1 MLRKITEKIYAVG
14 VNDFKRKLFDALIP
28 LPDGTSYNSYLMR
41 GQKTAVIDAVDPPF
55 AAEWL
60 QNIKEADCHPDYIIA
75 NHAEQ
80 DHSGAL
86 VDFIRAYPQAKIV
99 TNAKCRELLLDLLHV
114 PAEKFLLVEDKATLD
129 LGGLTLQFH
138 FAPWVHWPETMFT
151 FVPEEK
157 ILFTT
162 DFLGAHYASDDLYP
176 SDEAVIYCAAKRYYA
191 EIMMPFRVNIRK
203 HLELIK
209 TLAPKIIAPSHGQVY
224 NHPEF
229 ILSAYADWA
238 SENTKDALLL
248 YVSMHDSVRRMTEI
262 IRGELEAK
270 NITVRA
276 LDLAAAD
283 LGAVAMELV
292 DARAVLLG
300 TPVVLT
306 GAHPVA
312 ANAAFLF
319 NALRPKT
326 KYLGLYGS
334 YSWGGRAVEQL
345 SAMLT
350 AVKPEILPPLF
361 FKGLP
366 KPDEEKQLATWAQEL
381 AAKLL

>member
-1 MLRKITEKIYAVG
+1 MLRKVTEKIYAVG
-14 VNDFKRKLFDALIP
+14 VNDFQRRLFDALIP
-28 LPDGTSYNSYLMR
+28 LPDGTSYNSYLVR
-41 GQKTAVIDAVDPPF
+41 GEKTAVIDAVDPPF

-60 QNIKEADCHPDYIIA
+60 QNIKAADCRPDYIIA

-86 VDFIRAYPQAKIV
+86 VDFIRAYPQARIV
-99 TNAKCRELLLDLLHV
+99 TNAKCREFLLDLLHLPV
-114 PAEKFLLVEDKATLD
+114 EKFLLVEDKAVLD
-129 LGGLTLQFH
+129 LGGGLTLRFH
-138 FAPWVHWPETMFT
+138 FAPWVHWPETMFA
-151 FVPEEK
+151 FAPEEK
-157 ILFTT
+157 VLFTT
-162 DFLGAHYASDDLYP
+162 DFLGAHYASNDLYP
-176 SDEAVIYCAAKRYYA
+176 RDETVIYRAAKRYYA
-191 EIMMPFRVNIRK
+191 EIMMPFRVNVRK
-203 HLELIK
+203 HLELVK

-229 ILSAYADWA
+229 ILTAYADWA
-238 SENTKDALLL
+238 GEDTKDALLL
-248 YVSMHDSVRRMTEI
+248 YVSMHDSVRHMTEI
-262 IRGELEAK
+262 IHSELETK
-270 NITVRA
+270 NITTRA
-276 LDLAAAD
+276 LDLTSAD
-283 LGAVAMELV
+283 LGDVAMELV

-300 TPVVLT
+300 TPTVLA

-334 YSWGGRAVEQL
+334 YSWGGRAAEQITAL
-345 SAMLT
+345 LT

-366 KPDEEKQLATWAQEL
+366 KPDEEKQLAAWAREL
-381 AAKLL
+381 AAKL

>member
-1 MLRKITEKIYAVG
+1 MLRKITEKVYAVG
-14 VNDFKRKLFDALIP
+14 VNDFKRRLFDALIP
-28 LPDGTSYNSYLMR
+28 LPDGTSYNSYLVR
-41 GQKTAVIDAVDPPF
+41 GEKTAVIDAVDPPF

-60 QNIKEADCHPDYIIA
+60 RNIKAADCHPDYIIA

-86 VDFIRAYPQAKIV
+86 VDFIQAYPQAKIV
-99 TNAKCRELLLDLLHV
+99 TNAKCREFLLDLLRLPV
-114 PAEKFLLVEDKATLD
+114 EKFLLVEDKAALD
-129 LGGLTLQFH
+129 LGCGLTLQFY

-151 FVPEEK
+151 FVPEEN

-176 SDEAVIYCAAKRYYA
+176 RDEMIIYRAAKRYYA
-191 EIMMPFRVNIRK
+191 EIMMPFRVNVRK

-229 ILSAYADWA
+229 ILSAYTDWA
-238 SENTKDALLL
+238 GEDTKDALLL
-248 YVSMHDSVRRMTEI
+248 YVSMHDSVRHMTEI
-262 IRGELEAK
+262 VRGELEAK
-270 NITVRA
+270 NVTVRA
-276 LDLAAAD
+276 LDLTSAD

-292 DARAVLLG
+292 DARVVLLG
-300 TPVVLT
+300 TPTVLA

-312 ANAAFLF
+312 ASAVFLF

-334 YSWGGRAVEQL
+334 YSWGGRAAEQL
-345 SAMLT
+345 AAMLT

-366 KPDEEKQLATWAQEL
+366 KPDEEKQLTAWAQDV
-381 AAKLL
+381 AAKL